1 MDKPFIR
8 KDYSSVTATTEKA
21 LPLESDLEPA

>member
-1 MDKPFIR
+1 MDKPFIC
-8 KDYSSVTATTEKA
+8 KDYSSVTAMTEKV